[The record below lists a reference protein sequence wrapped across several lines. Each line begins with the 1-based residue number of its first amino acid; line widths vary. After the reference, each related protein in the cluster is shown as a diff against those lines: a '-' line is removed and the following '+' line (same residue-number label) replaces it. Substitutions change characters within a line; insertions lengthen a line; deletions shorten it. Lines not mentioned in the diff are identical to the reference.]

1 MVTPV
6 AAVPDEESFADVA
19 NVAVETVREFVVD
32 PVVPV
37 PVVDVLLPLVPV
49 PVVDPVLPLVAVPV
63 VPVPVVP
70 VPVVPVPVVDPVLP
84 LVAVPVVPVPVV
96 LVPVV
101 PVPVVLVPVVPVP
114 VVDVALVT
122 TLDAAAEPVSA
133 PRVELFEPLPRAT
146 LSRRSGNP
154 NVDEPLPA
162 P

>member
-70 VPVVPVPVVDPVLP
+70 VPVVPVPVVDVLLP

-101 PVPVVLVPVVPVP
+101 PVPVV
-114 VVDVALVT
+114 DVALVI

-154 NVDEPLPA
+154 NVDEPSPA

>member
-96 LVPVV
+96 
-101 PVPVVLVPVVPVP
+101 PVP
-114 VVDVALVT
+114 VVDVALVI